1 MKTSKENSQ
10 AIFLEKINFFSNKD
24 IENIKTAIFLT
35 EKTSGDKLRAL
46 GMADILLDLN
56 LDAET
61 ITAAIILDSLEKN
74 KITRP
79 EIENA
84 FGKTIASLACGTAN
98 ISFLQTKN
106 KTQHEAENIRK
117 MFFAMIEDI
126 RVIFIKLA
134 DRLYLLR
141 TDSALSPEGRKQ
153 CAQECLDIFAPLAD
167 RLGISRIK
175 EEIEDLS
182 LKEINHEAYL
192 QIKEII
198 SEKKDERRVF
208 LDSVKEKILNESKI
222 AGIHIKIKSRAK
234 HFYSIY
240 QKMRKRNKN
249 AEEIYDLF
257 GVRIICESIENCY
270 TLLGIVH
277 KLWMPLEGRF
287 KDYIARPKSNG
298 YQSLHTTIITQDG
311 RQIEIQIRTHE
322 MNHIAENG
330 IASHWLYKRGASRDL
345 VKPLDI
351 SFINRLREW
360 KEKDSFPLLSSPDF
374 LNELKKEILK
384 DSIFVFT
391 PQGKVVELPE
401 GSTPIDFAYN
411 IHSAIGDKCSAAKAD
426 GVIIPLSSK
435 LKNTQTIEI
444 ITSASAHPHINWL
457 RVVKTSKAR
466 SKIRSWLEI
475 SDESL
480 SNEKTTQAKKK
491 PPSEIPEAPAAAPL
505 AENELKLQE
514 VIPPQREYNSIFHV
528 KVEDEKNM
536 MVRFAR
542 CCKPITGDQIIGYVS
557 RGRGII
563 IHRKDCRSITHIPDF
578 EERKIETQWE
588 NSGSLLVK
596 RFKIEARYMANLFS
610 EIEGAVRK
618 NHGHLIEGR
627 LNESS
632 PSRLSGFFTVQLE
645 DSASLKN
652 VIKNIRGIPAI
663 LSVQSL
669 N

>member
-1 MKTSKENSQ
+1 MKTSKENSR
-10 AIFLEKINFFSNKD
+10 AIFFEKINFFSNKD

-46 GMADILLDLN
+46 GMADILSDLN

-74 KITRP
+74 KITRS
-79 EIENA
+79 EIENT

-98 ISFLQTKN
+98 TGFLQTKN

-141 TDSALSPEGRKQ
+141 TGSALSPEGRKQ

-198 SEKKDERRVF
+198 SEKKDERRIF
-208 LDSVKEKILNESKI
+208 LDSVKEKILNEAKI

-240 QKMRKRNKN
+240 QKMRKRNKS

-287 KDYIARPKSNG
+287 KDYIAGPKSNG

-330 IASHWLYKRGASRDL
+330 IASHWLYKKGASRNL

-360 KEKDSFPLLSSPDF
+360 KGKDSFPLLSSPDF
-374 LNELKKEILK
+374 LDELKKEILK

-426 GVIIPLSSK
+426 GIIIPLSSK

-457 RVVKTSKAR
+457 RVVKTSRAR
-466 SKIRSWLEI
+466 SRIRSWLEI
-475 SDESL
+475 NDESL
-480 SNEKTTQAKKK
+480 SNEKTAQAKKT
-491 PPSEIPEAPAAAPL
+491 PPGEIPEAPAAAPL

-514 VIPPQREYNSIFHV
+514 VILPHREYNSIFHV

-645 DSASLKN
+645 DPASLKS
-652 VIKNIRGIPAI
+652 VTKNIRGIPAI

>member
-1 MKTSKENSQ
+1 MKTNKENSQ
-10 AIFLEKINFFSNKD
+10 AILLEKINFFSNKD
-24 IENIKTAIFLT
+24 IENIKTAFFLE

-46 GMADILLDLN
+46 GMADILSDLN

-79 EIENA
+79 EIENTL
-84 FGKTIASLACGTAN
+84 GKTIASLACGTAN
-98 ISFLQTKN
+98 ISFLQAKN

-117 MFFAMIEDI
+117 MFFAMIQDI

-141 TDSALSPEGRKQ
+141 TGSVLSPEERRQ

-208 LDSVKEKILNESKI
+208 LDSAKEKILNEAKI

-240 QKMRKRNKN
+240 QKMRKRNKS
-249 AEEIYDLF
+249 ADEIYDLF

-287 KDYIARPKSNG
+287 KDYIAGPKSNG
-298 YQSLHTTIITQDG
+298 YQSLHTTVITQDG
-311 RQIEIQIRTHE
+311 RQIEVQIRTHE

-330 IASHWLYKRGASRDL
+330 IASHWLYKKGASRDL

-374 LNELKKEILK
+374 LDELKKEILK

-426 GVIIPLSSK
+426 GIIIPLSSK

-457 RVVKTSKAR
+457 RIVKTSKAR
-466 SKIRSWLEI
+466 SRIRSWLEAN
-475 SDESL
+475 DESL
-480 SNEKTTQAKKK
+480 SNEKTAQAKKK
-491 PPSEIPEAPAAAPL
+491 LPGETSEAPAAAPL

-514 VIPPQREYNSIFHV
+514 VIRPQREYNSIFHV

-588 NSGSLLVK
+588 NSISLLVK

-618 NHGHLIEGR
+618 NQGHLIEGR

-652 VIKNIRGIPAI
+652 VIKNIRGIPAV